1 MPMTPTATGYRL
13 TPNGSEMIVARDGS
27 WLTVSPR
34 PAHRAVMTARNALLN
49 FETKAGLRP
58 QPKRG
63 AHYCPTC
70 TIDAVTAEASARF
83 MSGVTR

>member
-1 MPMTPTATGYRL
+1 MTMTPTATGYEL
-13 TPNGSEMIVARDGS
+13 VAKPP
-27 WLTVSPR
+27 PR
-34 PAHRAVMTARNALLN
+34 HRAVMTAENALRN

-63 AHYCPTC
+63 AHYCPTF